1 MTWLLIFVIWG
12 LIWGKASYRR
22 SRKKV
27 KKPET
32 NKEEIS
38 VWFWRRTVL
47 YKFLIVR
54 CDFWWSNGGEMRAT
68 DSRGWLCLFFL
79 NWFFFVLIMAWCLIW
94 WSNLW
99 LLPHEFCISAGS
111 FPALQRKKIH
121 WQARGNN
128 NNNRAK
134 IIIKK

>member
-12 LIWGKASYRR
+12 LIWG
-22 SRKKV
+22 KV

-54 CDFWWSNGGEMRAT
+54 CDFWWSNGREMRAT

-79 NWFFFVLIMAWCLIW
+79 NWFFFFFLS
-94 WSNLW
+94 WSHGVIYDCSPMN
-99 LLPHEFCISAGS
+99 SA
-111 FPALQRKKIH
+111 FQLAHFLRCREKNVQ

-128 NNNRAK
+128 NNNNNNNRAK
-134 IIIKK
+134 LKIKK

>member
-12 LIWGKASYRR
+12 LIWG
-22 SRKKV
+22 KV

-54 CDFWWSNGGEMRAT
+54 CDFWWSNGREMRAT

-79 NWFFFVLIMAWCLIW
+79 NWFFFFFVLIS
-94 WSNLW
+94 WSNLL

-111 FPALQRKKIH
+111 FPALQKKNVQ

-128 NNNRAK
+128 NNNNNNREK
-134 IIIKK
+134 IKIKK